1 MYSDFISLIKDTY
14 PGKKI
19 INLHEP
25 KFIGNEKKYLEES
38 INSSYV
44 SSVGPFVNDFENKLA
59 AYLNIKN
66 VILTTNGTSALH
78 IALKLAG
85 AREETE
91 VITQSL
97 TFVATSNAIH
107 YCNANPVFIDVD
119 KSTLGLSANAL
130 ENFLNKNCYLDNK
143 GKCWNKKTK
152 RKIVACLPMHTYGF
166 PVEIIKIKEICDNY
180 SINLVEDAAEGMGSY
195 YKDIHLGTFGK
206 LGTLSFNGNK
216 IITSGNGGAI
226 VTNDD
231 ELAKKAKHLTTTA
244 RKKHKWHIN
253 HDKIGYNY
261 RMSNISAAVGLAQL
275 ESLDFFLDNKR
286 ALAKKYQSF
295 GEKNDLNFFKENNNS
310 KVNYWLNV
318 LIASDKKERDL
329 ILETTNENNIMTR
342 PAWTPMHML
351 PMNNKCDHDS
361 MENTEFLFDRIINVP
376 SSVTDV

>member
-14 PGKKI
+14 PGHEK

-44 SSVGPFVNDFENKLA
+44 SSVGPFVDEFEKKLA
-59 AYLNIKN
+59 TYLNIRN

-78 IALKLAG
+78 IALKIAG
-85 AREETE
+85 AKEKTE

-107 YCNANPVFIDVD
+107 FCNARPIFIDVD
-119 KSTLGLSANAL
+119 KNTLGLSASAL
-130 ENFLNKNCYLDNK
+130 ENFLNKNCTLDND

-152 RKIVACLPMHTYGF
+152 REIVACLPMHTYGF
-166 PVEIIKIKEICDNY
+166 PVEIIKIKKICDKYN
-180 SINLVEDAAEGMGSY
+180 INLVEDAAEGMGSFY
-195 YKDIHLGTFGK
+195 NDIHLGTFGR
-206 LGTLSFNGNK
+206 LGILSFNGNK

-226 VTNDD
+226 ITDDD
-231 ELAKKAKHLTTTA
+231 ELAIEAKHLTTTA
-244 RKKHKWHIN
+244 RKEHKWYID

-286 ALAKKYQSF
+286 ALAKKYQLF

-318 LIASDKKERDL
+318 LLANDKNERDE
-329 ILETTNENNIMTR
+329 ILNITHNNNIITR
-342 PAWTPMHML
+342 PTWTPMHML
-351 PMNNKCDHDS
+351 PMNKECDHDN
-361 MENTEFLFDRIINVP
+361 MKNTEFLFDRIINVP
-376 SSVTDV
+376 SSATGV